1 MTSPRS
7 KDMDKSKIK
16 SFKAGIDKMRA
27 KVIAV
32 KGKSVEGL
40 TPIETSKVKS
50 SAVSS
55 KTRESDI

>member
-1 MTSPRS
+1 
-7 KDMDKSKIK
+7 MDKSKIK
-16 SFKAGIDKMRA
+16 SFKASIDKMRA

-40 TPIETSKVKS
+40 TPVETSKVKS

-55 KTRESDI
+55 KTREAEI